1 MSRRFRLTREGRVFL
16 GATLLVGVAA
26 INTGN
31 NLLYLVL
38 SLLLGLLLLSG
49 VLSDLSLLGLRAQ
62 VSLPS
67 RLEVGREA
75 YAEVHVTNGKRRLRS
90 FSIVASPLSGETAL
104 GEALFLKLE
113 PGERASAVVRF
124 SPGRRGELVVG
135 SVELRT
141 QYPFALVDKRRRVR
155 VSERVIVHPR
165 SAAHGA
171 PTPAADARETSARL
185 ARGRGSDEVFGLR
198 ELKPGE
204 VAEDLHFVRSAAL
217 GRWVKRER
225 GETLGPVTMLV
236 LDERR
241 TDDPDFDARFERS
254 IEELAGLAR
263 RLHQMGTGVGLS
275 TSAHRIAP
283 IPRDRSLVPLLD
295 VLATIAPLPSDAP
308 PPGTAPRHAEGAR

>member
-1 MSRRFRLTREGRVFL
+1 MVFNRRRRDVKISADEL
-16 GATLLVGVAA
+16 GGVARVDSR
-26 INTGN
+26 TK
-31 NLLYLVL
+31 NLV
-38 SLLLGLLLLSG
+38 
-49 VLSDLSLLGLRAQ
+49 
-62 VSLPS
+62 
-67 RLEVGREA
+67 
-75 YAEVHVTNGKRRLRS
+75 KR
-90 FSIVASPLSGETAL
+90 
-104 GEALFLKLE
+104 
-113 PGERASAVVRF
+113 
-124 SPGRRGELVVG
+124 
-135 SVELRT
+135 
-141 QYPFALVDKRRRVR
+141 
-155 VSERVIVHPR
+155 
-165 SAAHGA
+165 
-171 PTPAADARETSARL
+171 
-185 ARGRGSDEVFGLR
+185 
-198 ELKPGE
+198 LKPGE